1 MKTIL
6 LFLCGFTA
14 MAQTYSVGQRSL
26 TWTDPARNN
35 REIPVEIYYPANT
48 SGSNVAVAEGVFAS
62 VAFGHGFVM
71 SWDAYENIWE
81 MLVPQGFIVAFPKT
95 ETGLVPSHGTFAQD
109 LSFVLARLQAEAVD
123 PTSPFYQKVSPQN
136 ALMGHSMGGGAAVL
150 AASASP
156 VTALATLAAANTN
169 PSAIAAA
176 GNVSVPALYIAGA
189 NDCVTPIGQHQQ
201 PMFEASASSCKT
213 FVSITG
219 GNHCQM
225 ANSNFF
231 CSLGEAT
238 CSPSATINREQ
249 QHQAI
254 ASVLINWLKATLY
267 NDCEAA
273 SDFEDTLEA
282 GQGITSQNNCT
293 LCPLQTQEFTSGPF
307 KVLNPIGIALNIQSD
322 VSAYSI
328 RLIDPSGRQV
338 LTAQGSGSISVDC
351 GELASGWYVLELAHG
366 NSISRVKIVK

>member
-1 MKTIL
+1 
-6 LFLCGFTA
+6 

-123 PTSPFYQKVSPQN
+123 PTSPFYQKISPQN

-150 AASASP
+150 AAAASP

-201 PMFEASASSCKT
+201 PMFEATASSCKT

-231 CSLGEAT
+231 CNLGELT
-238 CSPSATINREQ
+238 CSPSATINRDE

-254 ASVLINWLKATLY
+254 ASVLVNWLKATLY
-267 NDCEAA
+267 ADCEAA
-273 SDFEDTLEA
+273 SGFEDTLEA

-293 LCPLQTQEFTSGPF
+293 LCPLQTQEFTAGPF
-307 KVLNPIGIALNIQSD
+307 KVLNPIGNALNIQS
-322 VSAYSI
+322 SIGAYSV

>member
-14 MAQTYSVGQRSL
+14 MAQTYSVGHRSL
-26 TWTDPARNN
+26 TWNDPARNN

-62 VAFGHGFVM
+62 IAFGHGFVM
-71 SWDAYENIWE
+71 SWEAYENIWE

-95 ETGLVPSHGTFAQD
+95 ETGLAPSHGTFAQD

-123 PTSPFYQKVSPQN
+123 PTSPFYQKISPQN

-150 AASASP
+150 AASGSS

-169 PSAIAAA
+169 PSAIAASA
-176 GNVSVPALYIAGA
+176 YVSIPTLFIAGS

-201 PMFEASASSCKT
+201 PMFEATASSCKT
-213 FVSITG
+213 FVSLTG

-238 CSPSATINREQ
+238 CSPSATINREE
-249 QHQAI
+249 QHQLI
-254 ASVLINWLKATLY
+254 ASVLVNWLKATLY
-267 NDCEAA
+267 ADCDAA
-273 SDFEDTLEA
+273 SGFEDTLEA
-282 GQGITSQNNCT
+282 GQGLTSQNNCT
-293 LCPLQTQEFTSGPF
+293 LCPLQTQEFTAGAF
-307 KVLNPIGIALNIQSD
+307 KVLNPIGNFLTIQTSLSAYSVRLIDASGRHVLTAHGSGNVTLDCSD
-322 VSAYSI
+322 VSA
-328 RLIDPSGRQV
+328 
-338 LTAQGSGSISVDC
+338 
-351 GELASGWYVLELAHG
+351 GWYVIELAHG
-366 NSISRVKIVK
+366 QSVSRLKIVK